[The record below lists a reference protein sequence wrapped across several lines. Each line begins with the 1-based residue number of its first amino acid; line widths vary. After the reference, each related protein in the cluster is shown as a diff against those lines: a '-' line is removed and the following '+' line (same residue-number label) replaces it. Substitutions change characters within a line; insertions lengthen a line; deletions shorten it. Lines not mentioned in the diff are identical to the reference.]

1 MGQFRF
7 PCSLHAMQQLFQRAG
22 GRAGRR
28 LFQEIVGEEQE
39 EEGGEKGRREGQEG
53 LFHRDSALRNTL
65 LSRSL
70 SRPVH
75 MLD

>member
-39 EEGGEKGRREGQEG
+39 EEGGEKRETGG
-53 LFHRDSALRNTL
+53 AGGAV
-65 LSRSL
+65 
-70 SRPVH
+70 P
-75 MLD
+75 

>member
-39 EEGGEKGRREGQEG
+39 EEGEKREAGG
-53 LFHRDSALRNTL
+53 AGGVV
-65 LSRSL
+65 
-70 SRPVH
+70 P
-75 MLD
+75 